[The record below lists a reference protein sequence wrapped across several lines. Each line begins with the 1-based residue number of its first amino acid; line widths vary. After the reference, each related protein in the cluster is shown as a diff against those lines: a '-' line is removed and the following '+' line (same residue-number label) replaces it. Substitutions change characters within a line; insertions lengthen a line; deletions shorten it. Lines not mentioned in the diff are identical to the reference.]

1 MKSIYRGFFL
11 LIALSSL
18 MNNLLYAQT
27 INREDLVYE
36 HEGNVLRARIIY
48 PETESPIPFLVFVGG
63 DEAFE
68 SYNKDYFNFLQQ
80 NFEDV
85 FLTEGIGLFYI
96 NTRGIDGSDGRWQR
110 ATFEERAEDVI
121 EGLALLRSRKEVD
134 TNRIAVFGHGT
145 GAYIAQIVAA
155 DEEENIAALL
165 NLAAPAFDYRSS
177 MMNAFHGGYVCAG
190 IDSARAMDKARRQTN
205 SSLGWVNAFPII
217 KKWRQSKVNKDFEN
231 REYLSRLLIPTLFV
245 YAENDDEVYGDWS
258 ADSLNALFRND
269 LPDYFSIIRIPE
281 ANHSFRVAGH
291 CFDGDINTIPFSDR
305 FRSEIRDWVI
315 QTLK

>member
-1 MKSIYRGFFL
+1 MKSIYCGILL
-11 LIALSSL
+11 LIAFNS
-18 MNNLLYAQT
+18 NLFAQT

-36 HEGNVLRARIIY
+36 HEGNVLRARIIN
-48 PETESPIPFLVFVGG
+48 PETDEPIPFLVYVGG

-134 TNRIAVFGHGT
+134 VNRITLFGHGT

-155 DEEENIAALL
+155 DEDENIAALL
-165 NLAAPAFDYRSS
+165 NLAAPAFDYRTSL
-177 MMNAFHGGYVCAG
+177 MNAFHGEYVCAG
-190 IDSARAMDKARRQTN
+190 IDSSRAMDKARRQTN

-231 REYLSRLLIPTLFV
+231 KVYLSRLLIPTLFV
-245 YAENDDEVYGDWS
+245 YAENDDEIYGSWS
-258 ADSLNALFRND
+258 VDSLRTQFRND
-269 LPDYFSIIRIPE
+269 IPDYFSIVTIPE
-281 ANHSFRVAGH
+281 ANHSFRVAEN
-291 CFDGDINTIPFSDR
+291 CFEGDINTTPFSDI
-305 FRSEIRDWVI
+305 FRTEIRNWVI
-315 QTLK
+315 SVLK